1 MIMLPKLKEAEYR
14 GNYRIWLKFED
25 GVEGEIDLE
34 NELWGEVFEP
44 LKQPTLFAQF
54 KLNGELGTVVWPNGA
69 DFAPEFLYKKL
80 RPDYS
85 LKSVREQKTV
95 AS

>member
-1 MIMLPKLKEAEYR
+1 MLPKLKEAEYR

-44 LKQPTLFAQF
+44 LKQPTLFEQF